1 MCRCRIRDLLAD
13 GRCSQAVPEFLSTAD
28 VGRLVPAEEAAGS
41 GAPEWENGSAGS
53 AGSGKRRL
61 RRRRAE
67 TEELGASGK
76 LPLFLH
82 TPSFMA
88 SAEEDE

>member
-13 GRCSQAVPEFLSTAD
+13 GRCSQAVLDFLSTTD

-41 GAPEWENGSAGS
+41 GAPEWENGS

-88 SAEEDE
+88 SAEEEE